1 MKQKIEVVSSQMKI
15 VEYDTET
22 NTLIITFTKGARYEY
37 KDVPNKVFLEL
48 IEADSIGSYFIK
60 EIKNKYEYKLI

>member
-60 EIKNKYEYKLI
+60 EIKTKYPYKLI